1 MSKLNY
7 RRGDYKFELSNLP
20 LIFFFL
26 SSISFC
32 WKTLEIVI
40 SVTAK
45 GLLIIQPA
53 LTIMLDAFLK
63 LPVSVLYAM

>member
-7 RRGDYKFELSNLP
+7 RRGDYKFELLNLP
-20 LIFFFL
+20 LIFFL

-45 GLLIIQPA
+45 GLLII
-53 LTIMLDAFLK
+53 
-63 LPVSVLYAM
+63 